1 MKNKGFQTGCIMAFD
16 PAKREVFRFGGVSVG
31 RCPIPGWK
39 MDSVF
44 RVLSDGGYGDPLF
57 TSSVGGKTGLVLF
70 VRRKKDEGRDEG
82 RDFAC
87 VPFDEDPNK
96 NYFRLNFVP
105 GKNGMTVSLSH
116 SFCKMHDIS
125 LNEMVEGEDNAR
137 GDEKDTDKA
146 WERAREF
153 RDSHSFDSLSFPM
166 TDKGVS
172 DLKDAVR
179 RTIEYIEKQWC

>member
-1 MKNKGFQTGCIMAFD
+1 MKNKSFQTGCIMAFD

-31 RCPIPGWK
+31 QYSIPGWK

-44 RVLSDGGYGDPLF
+44 RVLSEKGYGDPLF
-57 TSSVGGKTGLVLF
+57 TSSVGGKPGLVLF
-70 VRRKKDEGRDEG
+70 VRRKKDDGRNEGG
-82 RDFAC
+82 DFSF

-96 NYFRLNFVP
+96 NYFRFNFVP
-105 GKNGMTVSLSH
+105 GNDGMTVSLSH

-125 LNEMVEGEDNAR
+125 VNEMIEGEDNAR
-137 GDEKDTDKA
+137 GDEKKTDKA
-146 WERAREF
+146 WEKASAF